1 MTSLHRFSGPDGFSD
16 HETLPPVI
24 EGPMT
29 PQEAMQRLHWLMA
42 REREACRAQPNQNA
56 LALMLAMMV
65 LQNQIDR
72 APKPGEHEHRCGVL
86 GCDNRFSCTRER
98 CAGTTW
104 ICPACELDQRD
115 TYHSNT

>member
-16 HETLPPVI
+16 PETLPPVTDA
-24 EGPMT
+24 PMT
-29 PQEAMQRLHWLMA
+29 ADDALMRLAWLFLREKETGRAQATENAAALHLAMQA
-42 REREACRAQPNQNA
+42 ITRELDAA
-56 LALMLAMMV
+56 
-65 LQNQIDR
+65 
-72 APKPGEHEHRCGVL
+72 KPGEHQHRCGVL
-86 GCDNRFSCTRER
+86 GCDNQFSCTRER